1 MSETK
6 QVTFD
11 GKSATLTVTG
21 SKWTI
26 TGEGINESG
35 DSFFTLAPLVE
46 SKKLVLPHGLFAGRR
61 KTRKSRARKT
71 RRYRK

>member
-11 GKSATLTVTG
+11 GKQASLTVTG
-21 SKWTI
+21 SNWTI
-26 TGEGINESG
+26 TGEGVNESG
-35 DSFFTLAPLVE
+35 DSFFTLAALVE
-46 SKKLVLPHGLFAGRR
+46 SKKLVIPRGLFAGRR
-61 KTRKSRARKT
+61 RKSRSRKT

>member
-11 GKSATLTVTG
+11 GKQASLTVTG
-21 SKWTI
+21 SNWTI
-26 TGEGINESG
+26 TGKDVNESG
-35 DSFFTLAPLVE
+35 DSFFTLAALLE

-61 KTRKSRARKT
+61 RKSRSRKT